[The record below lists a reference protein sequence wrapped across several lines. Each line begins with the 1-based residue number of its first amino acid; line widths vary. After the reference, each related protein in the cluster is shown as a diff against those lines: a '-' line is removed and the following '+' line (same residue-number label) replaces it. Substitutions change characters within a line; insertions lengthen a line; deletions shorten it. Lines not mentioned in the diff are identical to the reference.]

1 MSLFLL
7 ILFTAA
13 YYIRPAEWVEQFTGY
28 QIILYLSIIL
38 LFSVALSCQRKSD
51 VFSLGSSRM
60 MLWFTAMIVMSHVR
74 HTYMAGAIT
83 SLQKFAHIP
92 IVFFSILCSVNS
104 KKKIRLYI
112 WVIILLGCILAA
124 EGVKQYLTGTA
135 HGGMTPYVKNF
146 YAPGGHD
153 PTTVIRIRWYGIFN
167 DPNDLSLA
175 LIITIP
181 YLVNY
186 ISQKRILLC
195 APPLFLVLIALYF
208 TNSRGGFIAAIFSI
222 FFFFVFRYRSKNG
235 IITGIIAS
243 TVLFMFGPSRIAE
256 LSAHE
261 GSAYGRIEAWYEGF
275 QMLKSYPLFGVGS
288 GMFTD
293 YHIRTAHNSF
303 VLIFAEL
310 GLLGAL
316 AFVGIFYYP
325 FRSFIHLYQNNK
337 LYGPDGLIVIASM
350 SSLIGLLFA
359 MYFLSRSYILLP
371 YMMCGITINS
381 LRIHLSTSSSSESKE
396 LLYQSQY
403 HKVFITLAA
412 LLSATYFIVRLSVTQ
427 S

>member
-1 MSLFLL
+1 
-7 ILFTAA
+7 
-13 YYIRPAEWVEQFTGY
+13 
-28 QIILYLSIIL
+28 
-38 LFSVALSCQRKSD
+38 
-51 VFSLGSSRM
+51 
-60 MLWFTAMIVMSHVR
+60 
-74 HTYMAGAIT
+74 
-83 SLQKFAHIP
+83 
-92 IVFFSILCSVNS
+92 
-104 KKKIRLYI
+104 
-112 WVIILLGCILAA
+112 
-124 EGVKQYLTGTA
+124 
-135 HGGMTPYVKNF
+135 
-146 YAPGGHD
+146 
-153 PTTVIRIRWYGIFN
+153 
-167 DPNDLSLA
+167 
-175 LIITIP
+175 
-181 YLVNY
+181 
-186 ISQKRILLC
+186 
-195 APPLFLVLIALYF
+195 
-208 TNSRGGFIAAIFSI
+208 
-222 FFFFVFRYRSKNG
+222 
-235 IITGIIAS
+235 
-243 TVLFMFGPSRIAE
+243 MFGPSRIAE